1 MLPYIVDDFGVG
13 YGSASS
19 LIWLVALPGI
29 FLSILGGILAGRYG
43 VKTICLLGLAI
54 VTGSSMLCALSNS
67 YLLLQLGRLALGVG
81 GALVVV
87 SAPVPIFQWFD
98 RKELGLAM
106 GLFSLNMPVAT
117 VLSFNTLGGVA
128 STYNWRTPI
137 LFVTIVNASI
147 LLICIFSIK
156 EKGRYAPER
165 SALRSLKNSNI
176 WILGLIWGFFNMGAI
191 GYTTWGKTIFTKFL
205 GLPLALSDFLASLLM
220 LAALIT
226 PLSGFLSDKAEKRR
240 PFILLSSL
248 LMLVVFLVFP
258 FSNETSYL
266 LLASIL
272 GLSAAFLPPAV
283 FALPEEIL
291 GIGKSGLGFGVLNT
305 CLNLGI
311 ALGPMFIGYTLDM
324 TQNEVFAFVIMAA
337 FMLVTSILALVM
349 KPK

>member
-1 MLPYIVDDFGVG
+1 M
-13 YGSASS
+13 
-19 LIWLVALPGI
+19 WLVALPGI
-29 FLSILGGILAGRYG
+29 FLSILGGMLVGRYG

-54 VTGSSMLCALSNS
+54 VTGSSMLCAFSNS

-98 RKELGLAM
+98 RKELGLVM
-106 GLFSLNMPVAT
+106 GLFGLNMPVAT

-147 LLICIFSIK
+147 LLICVFSIR

-165 SALRSLKNSNI
+165 STFRSLKNPNI
-176 WILGLIWGFFNMGAI
+176 WILGLVWGFFNMGAI
-191 GYTTWGKTIFTKFL
+191 GYTSWGKTIFTKFL
-205 GLPLALSDFLASLLM
+205 SLPLAFSDFLASLPM

-226 PLSGFLSDKAEKRR
+226 PLSGFLSDRTGKRR

-248 LMLVVFLVFP
+248 LMLVVFLLFP
-258 FSNETSYL
+258 FLNETSYL
-266 LLASIL
+266 ALASIL
-272 GLSAAFLPPAV
+272 GLSATFLPPAV

-291 GIGKSGLGFGVLNT
+291 GIGKGGLGFSVLNT

-311 ALGPMFIGYTLDM
+311 ILGPMSIGYALDM
-324 TQNEVFAFVIMAA
+324 TQNEIFAFLLMAA
-337 FMLVTSILALVM
+337 FMFITSILALVL
-349 KPK
+349 KSS